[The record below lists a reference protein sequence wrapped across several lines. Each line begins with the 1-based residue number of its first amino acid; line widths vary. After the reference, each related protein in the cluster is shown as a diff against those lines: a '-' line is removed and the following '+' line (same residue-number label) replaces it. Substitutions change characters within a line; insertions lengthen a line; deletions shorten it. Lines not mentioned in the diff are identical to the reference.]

1 MVGGKE
7 NGPCGNTW
15 SALQQD
21 RVTQRGRRVSVTATS
36 RPASSGPPR
45 VVVGV
50 DGSPAS
56 GEALAWALADA
67 SRRCATLVAI
77 HVWKH
82 QPAPALPHSSLP
94 SSVLGRVELEL
105 AARELLD
112 RELAG
117 AVGAK
122 PEVHILRYVALGN
135 AASILLA
142 AAEGAEELVVGSRG
156 SGGFN
161 GLLLGSVSQQCSQY
175 APCPVVIVRPC
186 QSRRTLQ
193 CGDVRED
200 GRRAQVGHEVAR
212 VTPGA

>member
-1 MVGGKE
+1 M
-7 NGPCGNTW
+7 
-15 SALQQD
+15 
-21 RVTQRGRRVSVTATS
+21 TQRGRRVSVTATS

-77 HVWKH
+77 HVWQH

-117 AVGAK
+117 VVGAK

-161 GLLLGSVSQQCSQY
+161 GLLLGSVTNTVLAAC
-175 APCPVVIVRPC
+175 
-186 QSRRTLQ
+186 SRRTLQ

-200 GRRAQVGHEVAR
+200 GRRAQVGQQVAR